1 MLSRRQFIRTAALGS
16 TAALIAACA
25 APATPAAPAAPASAP
40 TSAPATEPTAA
51 PAAEATVEATAG
63 ATAAPEATAALAQ
76 PITIRF
82 RTPPWASTQDT
93 RVERQVAFRS
103 VIDSFNAEYADRGWS
118 VQEVVA
124 DDVSANITA
133 DIEAGNADA
142 YWFNHSEYA
151 SRARAGQLLDLK
163 PYLEGAEADF
173 FPWVQNHYNTLD
185 DDKVYAL
192 WHNTDTPLYYYN
204 TEKIPTPPATWSELV
219 TMAEKVRAEE
229 GGDKY
234 GFVHPYAG
242 WGQMNMGLYEALGG
256 KMVDEAGAPVA
267 FQEPNLGHL
276 KTMFQH
282 YVDLI
287 QKQLIPESAIANNQ
301 QQMMPDVYAGNVY
314 SFAGNSN
321 YHIRQL
327 KPNLPPEEYA
337 KWSAVPLPYPDAAG
351 KGLYV
356 AGGWM
361 IGAAPTEDTAK
372 AEAAAA
378 WVRHATDQLAQANTN
393 KAGAWIPTRPAIL
406 AEDPF
411 FKSDP
416 FSQTTLKALGDGYIP
431 PFTNPIVAPMFGFI
445 EAALQRA
452 AKGEQSIDDALKQ
465 AETETMAEY
474 EAVKAK
480 Q

>member
-1 MLSRRQFIRTAALGS
+1 
-16 TAALIAACA
+16 
-25 APATPAAPAAPASAP
+25 
-40 TSAPATEPTAA
+40 
-51 PAAEATVEATAG
+51 VVV
-63 ATAAPEATAALAQ
+63 
-76 PITIRF
+76 RF

-103 VIDSFNAEYADRGWS
+103 VIDSFNAEYASRGWS

-124 DDVSANITA
+124 DDVAANTTA
-133 DIEAGNADA
+133 DIEAGNVDA
-142 YWFNHSEYA
+142 YWFNHGDYA
-151 SRARAGQLLDLK
+151 NRARAGQLMDLK

-173 FPWVQNHYNTLD
+173 FPWVQDVYDTLGD
-185 DDKVYAL
+185 GKVYAL

-204 TEKIPTPPATWSELV
+204 TEKIPTPPTTWSEL
-219 TMAEKVRAEE
+219 TALAQKVRTEE

-234 GFVHPYAG
+234 AFVHPFSG
-242 WGQMNMGLYEALGG
+242 WIQMNAGLFEALGG
-256 KMVDEAGAPVA
+256 KFVDEAGAPVA

-276 KTMFQH
+276 KTMLQH

-287 QKQLIPESAIANNQ
+287 QKDLIPESAIANNQ

-327 KPNLPPEEYA
+327 RPNLPPEEYA
-337 KWSAVPLPYPDAAG
+337 KWSAVPLPRPDAASAG
-351 KGLYV
+351 KYV

-361 IGAAPTEDTAK
+361 IGAVPTDNAAK
-372 AEAAAA
+372 AEAVAA
-378 WVRHATDQLAQANTN
+378 WVKHATGALAQANTN
-393 KAGAWIPTRPAIL
+393 KAGGWIPTRPAIL
-406 AEDPF
+406 EEDPF
-411 FKSDP
+411 FKADP
-416 FSQTTLKALGDGYIP
+416 FAQTTLKALGDGYVVP
-431 PFTNPIVAPMFGFI
+431 LVPIFFPMTGFI
-445 EAALQRA
+445 ETALQRA

-465 AETETMAEY
+465 AETETMTEY